1 MSCAIM
7 QPTSLPWSGY
17 FNLMA
22 SVDDFVFLDDVQFER
37 RSWQSRNRILLDGRE
52 HLLSV
57 PSVRANRE
65 ATIDVIEIDDS
76 ISWRESHAK
85 VLDAAYRKAPHGPDM
100 LAAVLPCIADRTL
113 HLLVDLNIRII
124 EALSQLLFISTRL
137 HRASALGCSGKRSE
151 HLALICDHIGTND
164 YLSPLGSQSYLE
176 KDNFSTHHGKRL
188 RLQSFSPTPYAQRRA
203 NSFVSHL
210 SVVDVISH
218 LGLEGA
224 RNYVLGKTS

>member
-1 MSCAIM
+1 MISF
-7 QPTSLPWSGY
+7 SLTT
-17 FNLMA
+17 
-22 SVDDFVFLDDVQFER
+22 
-37 RSWQSRNRILLDGRE
+37 QSRKKILAIAQPHLADGRE

-100 LAAVLPCIADRTL
+100 LAAVPPCIADRTL
-113 HLLVDLNIRII
+113 HLLVDFNIRII
-124 EALSQLLFISTRL
+124 EALAQLSFIPTRL

-176 KDNFSTHHGKRL
+176 KDNFSTPTASASGCSPSRL
-188 RLQSFSPTPYAQRRA
+188 HRMLNAAQTVSSATFCGRRD
-203 NSFVSHL
+203 L
-210 SVVDVISH
+210 P
-218 LGLEGA
+218 LGPRRGPQLCP
-224 RNYVLGKTS
+224 GKTS